1 MAGVNDYVQGAPH
14 GPPPDLAVGNPNG
27 RSAPLHQTSEGTPG
41 SLHPSS
47 PDVKLKSSTPGKSAR
62 PLPGDEFVSLTTT
75 ADSSTPAAVTPT
87 AAVPLP
93 SVASRKDRIYARE
106 PEGPVSSGRQ
116 GEVNNPGRDAAPGV
130 APLNGERLDVASAQ
144 TDRPSESQTESS
156 RFATN
161 SSNQLVAVSPADSP
175 SSLQLIS
182 FESTEEAS
190 LCGARAQH
198 LDAPP
203 GQTDQGARRV
213 PLHAPNRSDS
223 AVDSQFGSSDQTTA
237 NLQQL
242 AGYLRNGNSHAQ
254 SGVNA
259 AHMWRGNSG
268 EDARTPGDCGLV
280 DCGSSDAEAEAQ
292 KLMKSL
298 IAERDLYKAA
308 FGAAN
313 EELEELQGSHRE
325 LQKALGEADR
335 RLLHSE
341 LLLQR
346 QQRQIAA
353 TEQGSETRRV
363 DREDVEQIGG
373 EPPTLHTLEGSH
385 SSAEV
390 IDCRAISRYSGQGR
404 GTTPVSSCSKSPST
418 TEPVSNQKR
427 PDTQEARYREV
438 ARGSMSRNGGNP
450 LSKPHPRCASEYVL
464 SPAVRSSNDSQLG
477 ERVIDVFTSR
487 KPRSSLLTS
496 QLPQGGEFAYSAAD
510 DVAEFSGG
518 ASRYDGRP
526 RNRGSILSFTEGRI
540 RRDCGVHSYRG
551 QKAAQSGGEAGVVME
566 GSRHSAETATRL
578 RTGLENNHTAS
589 AASRGPEDQTMLFA
603 EADRYRG
610 VAAASGTR
618 RSNGRGRRR
627 SSSGEESTPPLRSV
641 SCEGVYGVEADLGNI
656 SSSFELL
663 RRHSPSTF
671 PQRGSVRDC
680 DGDENGEGKT
690 SFPSLLQ
697 YEAPETA
704 WSRADKK
711 DGALHD
717 NSETLR
723 KSIVDSYFWLHKLS
737 ASISSGEYPS
747 VELLVRGV
755 EEQQQLIRVAQT
767 MEEEREQYVDAVANL
782 HAELRSVRDEACIY
796 LLAHQQQATDL
807 QQEADDAHAAAD
819 FWLENHLRFMRK
831 WQRIGYGA
839 LIYLPSAR
847 VVSDEDTWNQQQ
859 QLFQTGDHCLMIA
872 GDCEIDPLE
881 SPVASD
887 SPTARD
893 LSACKVSQSLR
904 AVDAICAAQVILHDE
919 EEAESG
925 ETHASEAAEDL
936 SWAMPDDF
944 VRCPGSD
951 RDSKKVERECFQKR
965 DSNIVEA
972 ARGVNHD
979 LQAGWLQ
986 RRGERMLLWF
996 LD

>member
-1 MAGVNDYVQGAPH
+1 MPGVKDSVQEATH
-14 GPPPDLAVGNPNG
+14 GPPPDVAVGNPNG
-27 RSAPLHQTSEGTPG
+27 RSAPLHQPREGTPG
-41 SLHPSS
+41 SLHSS
-47 PDVKLKSSTPGKSAR
+47 PDVKLKSSTPGQSAR

-93 SVASRKDRIYARE
+93 SVASRKVRIYARE
-106 PEGPVSSGRQ
+106 LEGPVSSGRQ
-116 GEVNNPGRDAAPGV
+116 GEVNDPGRDAAPGV
-130 APLNGERLDVASAQ
+130 APVNGERLDVASAQ
-144 TDRPSESQTESS
+144 TDRPSESQTEGS

-161 SSNQLVAVSPADSP
+161 SFNQLVAVSPADSP

-190 LCGARAQH
+190 VCEARAQH
-198 LDAPP
+198 LEAQP
-203 GQTDQGARRV
+203 GQANQGARRV
-213 PLHAPNRSDS
+213 PLQSPDRDDS
-223 AVDSQFGSSDQTTA
+223 PVDSQFGSSDQATD

-242 AGYLRNGNSHAQ
+242 AGYLRNGNFRAQ

-259 AHMWRGNSG
+259 VRKWRGNSG
-268 EDARTPGDCGLV
+268 EGARATGDCGLV

-313 EELEELQGSHRE
+313 EELEELQGSHRQ

-346 QQRQIAA
+346 QQRQLAA
-353 TEQGSETRRV
+353 TEQGSGTRRV
-363 DREDVEQIGG
+363 DTEDAEQIGG
-373 EPPTLHTLEGSH
+373 EPPTLHTPEGSH

-390 IDCRAISRYSGQGR
+390 IDGRAVTRYNGKGR
-404 GTTPVSSCSKSPST
+404 GTTPVSSRSKSPSKT
-418 TEPVSNQKR
+418 GPVSDQKR
-427 PDTQEARYREV
+427 PDTQEARSREV
-438 ARGSMSRNGGNP
+438 APGSLSRNGGNP

-477 ERVIDVFTSR
+477 ERLIDVFTGR
-487 KPRSSLLTS
+487 KRRSSLLTS
-496 QLPQGGEFAYSAAD
+496 QFPEGGEFAYPTAKD
-510 DVAEFSGG
+510 IAEPSGPC
-518 ASRYDGRP
+518 SRYDGRP
-526 RNRGSILSFTEGRI
+526 SNGDCILSLTEERI

-551 QKAAQSGGEAGVVME
+551 QKAAQSGGEAGGVME
-566 GSRHSAETATRL
+566 GSRHSAETASRF
-578 RTGLENNHTAS
+578 RTGLENNRTAS
-589 AASRGPEDQTMLFA
+589 AASRGPEDQMMFA
-603 EADRYRG
+603 EEDCYRG
-610 VAAASGTR
+610 VAATSGTR
-618 RSNGRGRRR
+618 RSYGRGRHRC
-627 SSSGEESTPPLRSV
+627 SIGEESTPPLRSV

-656 SSSFELL
+656 SSSFERL

-680 DGDENGEGKT
+680 EGDANGEDKT

-711 DGALHD
+711 DGALQD

-819 FWLENHLRFMRK
+819 FWLESHLRFMRK

-919 EEAESG
+919 DAASG
-925 ETHASEAAEDL
+925 ETHASEAVEDL

-944 VRCPGSD
+944 VRCPGGD
-951 RDSKKVERECFQKR
+951 RDSKKVERECFQKPC
-965 DSNIVEA
+965 SNIVEP